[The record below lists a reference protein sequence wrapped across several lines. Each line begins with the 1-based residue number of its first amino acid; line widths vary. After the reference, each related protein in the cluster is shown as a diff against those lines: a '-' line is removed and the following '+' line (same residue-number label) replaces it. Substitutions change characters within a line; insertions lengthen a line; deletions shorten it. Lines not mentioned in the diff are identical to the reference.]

1 MEGIRA
7 ILTHVVERVQN
18 DYEIEAR
25 VTKRYPLV
33 IKSETEDDFYT
44 NTKALIKFSVVSWI
58 QRIIQPYIILQ
69 LNDGRAAIIREACQ
83 LIKWISQEY
92 PEEFSEMQSQRAALL
107 GGGNGVQ
114 YLRADALPKLAS
126 SSNKVLQEL
135 GHQNIRHILERC
147 PPFDDIAV
155 HLAPFTSSRMV

>member
-69 LNDGRAAIIREACQ
+69 LNDGRAAIIREAC
-83 LIKWISQEY
+83 
-92 PEEFSEMQSQRAALL
+92 
-107 GGGNGVQ
+107 
-114 YLRADALPKLAS
+114 
-126 SSNKVLQEL
+126 
-135 GHQNIRHILERC
+135 
-147 PPFDDIAV
+147 
-155 HLAPFTSSRMV
+155 